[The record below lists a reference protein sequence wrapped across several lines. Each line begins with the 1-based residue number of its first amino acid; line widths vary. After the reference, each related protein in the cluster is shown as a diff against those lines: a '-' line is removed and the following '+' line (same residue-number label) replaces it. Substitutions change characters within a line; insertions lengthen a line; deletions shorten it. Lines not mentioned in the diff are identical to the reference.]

1 MSAERGSTQAYKE
14 AEKLNVQAMQ
24 LAQQGHYKEAEG
36 LFKRELAILEKVKG
50 PDSEDYS
57 TVLNNMAE
65 LYTRQARYA
74 EAEALAR
81 RSLAIRE
88 KVLGANSPETA
99 VTVNN
104 LANIFQA
111 KGQLTEAEP
120 LYRRALAITEK
131 ARGAA
136 HPDVAAMLNN
146 LGELYNAM
154 GRLAEAEP
162 IFKRALAIRQKALR
176 ADDPALAESYT
187 NLASLDATQGR
198 YGEAEQFFKLSAEIL
213 QKAYGIQ
220 HPYVAGN
227 LTALAVVYEK
237 QGRYAEVEP
246 LLKAALEIREKVL
259 GPYHPD
265 LADAL
270 ASLANFYA
278 GQNRHA
284 EAEANYKRALAIQEK
299 ALGPDHATVALTL
312 LGLANVYRLQ
322 GRVTDADAFYK
333 RSLTVSIKALG
344 PNHPQVAGILN
355 QAAQLYAEQ
364 HIYAEA
370 EPLFRQSLAIWE
382 KTVGPDH
389 PAVAEV
395 LQNLAQ
401 IYSSEGRYTDAE
413 PLFWRALR
421 IEEKVHGHDHPT
433 VAICL
438 NNLGLLYDRQG
449 RFAEAQPFYRRS
461 LVINEKALGPE
472 HPLVITTLDNLIKL
486 FADGGR
492 YDAALPFVR
501 RALGRNIARPYG
513 AFPSLMGAAQQ
524 GLISAEQSFEESYG
538 VMQEAS
544 SSAAAEAVQKLAQRF
559 AAGSGRLADLVRA
572 DQDLASE
579 GKQLDDALMTEAI
592 KSSKERN
599 AGREGLIRKRIAEI
613 EAEQK
618 ASSDTLAREF
628 PGYVALSKPA
638 PLSLDETRAL
648 LADDE
653 AVVAFHVTEKMGYG
667 WVVTSTSAY
676 WTPLPSPSAELVSE
690 VKKLRQMV
698 TDDADKPFDAAVAY
712 HLYQQTFAPLE
723 SWIRDKK
730 RISVFANG
738 ALTSIPFGM
747 LVKRDPAGKSLRD
760 IDWMIKSHAIAV
772 LPSIYSLKTM
782 RLATAA
788 LSAPKAMIGFG
799 DPVFSTGAL
808 TRERQA
814 QALAQALAQAQ
825 AQPQKLAMRS
835 ITSFAKGTEIDTRS
849 LREYLPQLP
858 ATRNEVQTIGKV
870 LGADPAD
877 LVLGLDATETRVKQ
891 SRLDQYRIVY
901 FATHGLVAGD
911 LNRFS
916 KTRSEPALAFTFP
929 DRPSE
934 ADDGLLQATEIS
946 SLKLNADWVVLSAC
960 NTAASDVIG
969 AEALSGLARAFL
981 YAGARSLVVSHWP
994 VADDATAKLMTTLF
1008 AVAKEEPNLSHAE
1021 ALQRAML
1028 SLINSRDK
1036 NASGIPE
1043 AHPAL
1048 WAPFIVVGE
1057 PQAGR

>member
-1 MSAERGSTQAYKE
+1 VTSSVRSLAFPTLLFSLLAVSTIPATSAERAGAQSYKE
-14 AEKLNVQAMQ
+14 AEKLNLQAMQ
-24 LAQQGHYKEAEG
+24 LAQQGHTKEAET

-50 PDSEDYS
+50 PDSADYS
-57 TVLNNMAE
+57 TVLNNLAE
-65 LYTRQARYA
+65 LYTRQGRYA

-104 LANIFQA
+104 LANIFQV
-111 KGQLTEAEP
+111 KGQSAEAEP
-120 LYRRALAITEK
+120 LYKRAVAITEK

-187 NLASLDATQGR
+187 NLAGLYATQSR
-198 YGEAEQFFKLSAEIL
+198 YGEAERLFKQSLEIL
-213 QKAYGIQ
+213 QKAFGIA
-220 HPYVAGN
+220 HPYVASN

-246 LLKAALEIREKVL
+246 LLKTALAIREKVL
-259 GPYHPD
+259 APDHPD
-265 LADAL
+265 VADAL
-270 ASLANFYA
+270 ASLANFCV
-278 GQNRHA
+278 GQNRHS
-284 EAEANYKRALAIQEK
+284 EAEAHYKRALAIQEK
-299 ALGPDHATVALTL
+299 ALGPDHASVALTL
-312 LGLANVYRLQ
+312 LGLGNVYRLQ
-322 GRVTDADAFYK
+322 GRSADAQAFYE
-333 RSLTVSIKALG
+333 RALTVSVKALG
-344 PNHPQVAGILN
+344 PNHPQVAAILN

-364 HIYAEA
+364 RLYAEA
-370 EPLFRQSLAIWE
+370 EPLYRQSLAIWE
-382 KTVGPDH
+382 KAVAPDH
-389 PAVAEV
+389 PAIAEN

-401 IYSSEGRYTDAE
+401 IYSSEGRYAEAE
-413 PLFWRALR
+413 PLFWRALT
-421 IEEKVHGHDHPT
+421 IEEKVHGHEHPA

-438 NNLGLLYDRQG
+438 NNLGLLYDREG

-492 YDAALPFVR
+492 FDAALPFVR

-524 GLISAEQSFEESYG
+524 GLISPEQSFEESYG

-559 AAGSGRLADLVRA
+559 AAGSGRLAELVRA

-579 GKQLDDALMTEAI
+579 GKQLDDALMTEAL
-592 KSSKERN
+592 KSPGERN
-599 AGREGLIRKRIAEI
+599 AGRESQIRKRIAEV

-648 LADDE
+648 LSDDE
-653 AVVAFHVTEKMGYG
+653 AVVAFHVTEKKGYA
-667 WVVTSTSAY
+667 WVITSASAY
-676 WTPLPSPSAELVSE
+676 WTPLPSPSAELIGE

-698 TDDADKPFDAAVAY
+698 TDDADKPFDAALAY

-723 SWIRDKK
+723 SWIKDKK

-782 RLATAA
+782 RFAAATR
-788 LSAPKAMIGFG
+788 SAPRSMIGFG
-799 DPVFSTGAL
+799 DPVFSTGAQA
-808 TRERQA
+808 RVRQA
-814 QALAQALAQAQ
+814 EAQER
-825 AQPQKLAMRS
+825 PQRLAMRS
-835 ITSFAKGTEIDTRS
+835 ITTFAKGTEIDTRS

-858 ATRNEVQTIGKV
+858 ATRDEVQTIGKV

-891 SRLDQYRIVY
+891 SRLDQYRIV
-901 FATHGLVAGD
+901 
-911 LNRFS
+911 
-916 KTRSEPALAFTFP
+916 
-929 DRPSE
+929 
-934 ADDGLLQATEIS
+934 
-946 SLKLNADWVVLSAC
+946 
-960 NTAASDVIG
+960 
-969 AEALSGLARAFL
+969 
-981 YAGARSLVVSHWP
+981 
-994 VADDATAKLMTTLF
+994 
-1008 AVAKEEPNLSHAE
+1008 
-1021 ALQRAML
+1021 
-1028 SLINSRDK
+1028 
-1036 NASGIPE
+1036 
-1043 AHPAL
+1043 
-1048 WAPFIVVGE
+1048 
-1057 PQAGR
+1057 

>member
-1 MSAERGSTQAYKE
+1 
-14 AEKLNVQAMQ
+14 
-24 LAQQGHYKEAEG
+24 
-36 LFKRELAILEKVKG
+36 
-50 PDSEDYS
+50 
-57 TVLNNMAE
+57 
-65 LYTRQARYA
+65 
-74 EAEALAR
+74 
-81 RSLAIRE
+81 
-88 KVLGANSPETA
+88 
-99 VTVNN
+99 
-104 LANIFQA
+104 
-111 KGQLTEAEP
+111 
-120 LYRRALAITEK
+120 
-131 ARGAA
+131 
-136 HPDVAAMLNN
+136 
-146 LGELYNAM
+146 
-154 GRLAEAEP
+154 
-162 IFKRALAIRQKALR
+162 
-176 ADDPALAESYT
+176 
-187 NLASLDATQGR
+187 
-198 YGEAEQFFKLSAEIL
+198 
-213 QKAYGIQ
+213 
-220 HPYVAGN
+220 
-227 LTALAVVYEK
+227 
-237 QGRYAEVEP
+237 
-246 LLKAALEIREKVL
+246 
-259 GPYHPD
+259 
-265 LADAL
+265 
-270 ASLANFYA
+270 
-278 GQNRHA
+278 
-284 EAEANYKRALAIQEK
+284 
-299 ALGPDHATVALTL
+299 
-312 LGLANVYRLQ
+312 
-322 GRVTDADAFYK
+322 
-333 RSLTVSIKALG
+333 
-344 PNHPQVAGILN
+344 
-355 QAAQLYAEQ
+355 
-364 HIYAEA
+364 
-370 EPLFRQSLAIWE
+370 
-382 KTVGPDH
+382 
-389 PAVAEV
+389 
-395 LQNLAQ
+395 
-401 IYSSEGRYTDAE
+401 
-413 PLFWRALR
+413 
-421 IEEKVHGHDHPT
+421 
-433 VAICL
+433 
-438 NNLGLLYDRQG
+438 
-449 RFAEAQPFYRRS
+449 
-461 LVINEKALGPE
+461 
-472 HPLVITTLDNLIKL
+472 
-486 FADGGR
+486 
-492 YDAALPFVR
+492 
-501 RALGRNIARPYG
+501 
-513 AFPSLMGAAQQ
+513 
-524 GLISAEQSFEESYG
+524 
-538 VMQEAS
+538 MQEAS

-579 GKQLDDALMTEAI
+579 SKQLDDALMTEAI
-592 KSSKERN
+592 KSTSERN
-599 AGREGLIRKRIAEI
+599 AAREGLIRKRIAEI
-613 EAEQK
+613 ETAQK

-676 WTPLPSPSAELVSE
+676 WTPLPSPTAELVSE

-698 TDDADKPFDAAVAY
+698 TDDADKPFDAALAY

-782 RLATAA
+782 RFASAT

-799 DPVFSTGAL
+799 DPVFSTGAQA
-808 TRERQA
+808 RVRQA
-814 QALAQALAQAQ
+814 DAQR
-825 AQPQKLAMRS
+825 LAMRS
-835 ITSFAKGTEIDTRS
+835 ITSFARGTEIDTRS

-858 ATRNEVQTIGKV
+858 ATRTEVQTIGKV

-877 LVLGLDATETRVKQ
+877 LVLGLDATETRVKK

-929 DRPSE
+929 DKPSE

-1008 AVAKEEPNLSHAE
+1008 AVAKDEPSLSHAE

-1036 NASGIPE
+1036 NASGIPD